1 MGSELKTI
9 ENCENVLR
17 NRKQKNTQNE
27 NAEKPSKEKSKQSE
41 KVFTEKS
48 EVVATN
54 ENNKIAKIK
63 SETSNEMPE
72 VQKQISTQQH
82 TKFTIKIE
90 FDPMSIALFMLAI
103 ATRFFRLSEPRNV
116 V

>member
-17 NRKQKNTQNE
+17 NRKQKNQQNE
-27 NAEKPSKEKSKQSE
+27 NVEKHSKEKSKQSE
-41 KVFTEKS
+41 KVSTEKS
-48 EVVATN
+48 EAAVTN

-63 SETSNEMPE
+63 SETPIGAPE
-72 VQKQISTQQH
+72 EVVSQES

-90 FDPMSIALFMLAI
+90 FDPMSIALFTLAI